1 MKNFQTSHKKEKKN
15 KTKNSTGRSIM
26 LRWAFANTVFCFIT
40 FTIFAV
46 LIYQLT
52 VTTYVNE
59 EKANMSQS
67 VNTVEEVLSQS
78 EVPLSFQNLRNFIDF
93 SSTSASAGNL
103 SGDPHDVTAPQTISS
118 MIGHRKAFFIFDTDK
133 RLLYSTADKTIGLQ
147 NTPNNKIV
155 KYQGTVPGFILERK
169 IISKKTGQTIGYLQA
184 FYDMTFYQNISRK
197 LLASLSILEIL
208 ALVIAQII
216 GYYMASRFMR
226 PLEKLHK
233 AMQSMA
239 KTPDGEFSPIEIKTG
254 DEIEEL
260 ADAYNDMMQ
269 KTHSYFEQQRRFVS
283 DVSHELRTPLAVLDG
298 HINLLNRWGK
308 NDPEILDESLEA
320 SREEIFRMK
329 AMLEEMLALSRLE
342 NVDLDLEKM
351 NCDPA
356 KVLGFTL
363 KNFKLV
369 HEDFEL
375 TLENQ
380 LKSGAHAKIYE
391 HHYEQGIMI
400 LLDNA
405 AKYSPDESK
414 MINIILSEDD
424 DFIITSV
431 TDHGIGMSEDDMG
444 HIFERFFRADKA
456 RNRKIGGTGLGL
468 PIISSMVEKYQGEIE
483 VNSELGVGS
492 TFTLKIPKLK

>member
-1 MKNFQTSHKKEKKN
+1 MTNFQASHKKETKN
-15 KTKNSTGRSIM
+15 KTKNPAGRSIM

-40 FTIFAV
+40 FTIFAA

-52 VTTYVNE
+52 VTTYINE
-59 EKANMSQS
+59 EKSSMMQS
-67 VNTVEEVLSQS
+67 VSTIENVLSQS
-78 EVPLSFQNLRNFIDF
+78 ETALSLQNLRNFIDF
-93 SSTSASAGNL
+93 SSSSST
-103 SGDPHDVTAPQTISS
+103 GDLTGDAHDIVAPQSLSS
-118 MIGHRKAFFIFDTDK
+118 MIGHRKSFFIFGTDK
-133 RLLYSTADKTIGLQ
+133 RLLYSTADQTIGFQ
-147 NTPNNKIV
+147 NAPNNKIV
-155 KYQGTVPGFILERK
+155 EYQGNVPGFVLERR
-169 IISKKTGQTIGYLQA
+169 IVSKKTGQTVGYLQA
-184 FYDMTFYQNISRK
+184 FYDMSFYHNISRK

-233 AMQSMA
+233 EMKSVA
-239 KTPDGEFSPIEIKTG
+239 KTPDGEFLPIELKTG

-269 KTHSYFEQQRRFVS
+269 KTHNYLEQQRRFVS

-308 NDPEILDESLEA
+308 NDPEILNESLQA
-320 SREEIFRMK
+320 SREEIVRMK
-329 AMLEEMLALSRLE
+329 GMLEEMLALSRLE

-351 NCDPA
+351 DCNPA

-369 HEDFEL
+369 HEDFDISL
-375 TLENQ
+375 DNQ
-380 LKSGAHAKIYE
+380 LKSDAHAKIYE
-391 HHYEQGIMI
+391 NHYEQGIMI

-414 MINIILSEDD
+414 IIHIILSEDE

-456 RNRKIGGTGLGL
+456 RNREIGGTGLGL
-468 PIISSMVEKYQGEIE
+468 PIISSIVEKYQGEIE
-483 VNSELGVGS
+483 VSSELGIGS
-492 TFTLKIPKLK
+492 TFTLKIPKMK